1 MQLEGMTEL
10 KIWRHQSQRGT
21 CLKGRRTCLRP

>member
-21 CLKGRRTCLRP
+21 CLQGRRTCLRP